1 LEFNCHASRITE
13 PEKVSLP
20 DTAQGAVPIGEGI
33 LVIEEH
39 PKFID
44 WLAAFEHLVKAHDRI
59 KSAGAAAN
67 LSDLRK
73 ELFAA
78 KAAYLK
84 LADELD

>member
-1 LEFNCHASRITE
+1 MPQKIAE

-20 DTAQGAVPIGEGI
+20 DAAQGAVPIGEGI

-44 WLAAFEHLVKAHDRI
+44 WLAAFEQLVKAHDRLR
-59 KSAGAAAN
+59 SAGPSPPN
-67 LSDLRK
+67 LSDLQK
-73 ELFAA
+73 ELYAA